1 MTRLYRLSAT
11 DTPEIEVESDRVM
24 AKTVVVTGASS
35 GIGRATAEL
44 FVREG
49 WNVVATMRRP
59 EDWTG
64 LSGSERLKVVR
75 LDVQDRASIDDA
87 VAAAVSAFGTIDC
100 WINNAGFGTF
110 GPFEAATRDQI
121 ERQYEVNVFG
131 LIACI
136 QAVAPVMRANKAGTI
151 VNVTSN
157 GGLMAFP
164 AYTLYNSTKFAVE
177 GLSEGLWF
185 ELKPFGIR
193 LKVVEPGVTKTDFGD
208 RSMEVIDPARIP
220 DYAGLMQILFAA
232 RKRIRSAPSTPEQV
246 AHTILGAAKDPS
258 DRLRYLSGADAKRLW
273 RLRRWLG
280 PQAQMRIVQRVFGL

>member
-1 MTRLYRLSAT
+1 MT
-11 DTPEIEVESDRVM
+11 
-24 AKTVVVTGASS
+24 KTVVVTGASS

-44 FVREG
+44 FVRTG
-49 WNVVATMRRP
+49 WNVIATMRRP
-59 EDWTG
+59 ED
-64 LSGSERLKVVR
+64 SKAFSQSERLKVVR
-75 LDVQDRASIDDA
+75 LDVRDRASIDAA
-87 VAAAVSAFGTIDC
+87 VAAAVAAFGAIDC

-110 GPFEAATRDQI
+110 GPLEAATRTQI

-131 LIACI
+131 LIECI
-136 QAVAPVMRANKAGTI
+136 QAVAPVMRANGAGTI

-185 ELKPFGIR
+185 ELKSFGIR

-208 RSMEVIDPARIP
+208 RSMDFIDHARLP
-220 DYAGLMQILFAA
+220 EYAGLMQVIFAA
-232 RKRIRSAPSTPEQV
+232 RKRIRSSPSAPEQV
-246 AHTILGAAKDPS
+246 AQTILDAAQDPS
-258 DRLRYLSGADAKRLW
+258 DRLRYMSGADAKRLW

-280 PQAQMRIVQRVFGL
+280 PQAQMRIVRRVFGL

>member
-1 MTRLYRLSAT
+1 
-11 DTPEIEVESDRVM
+11 M
-24 AKTVVVTGASS
+24 ASTVVITGTSS

-44 FVREG
+44 FLRKG

-59 EDWTG
+59 KDP
-64 LSGSERLKVVR
+64 SSFSPSERLKVAR
-75 LDVQDRASIDDA
+75 LDVRDRASIDAA
-87 VAAAVSAFGTIDC
+87 VDAAVSAFGTIDC

-110 GPFEAATRDQI
+110 GPVEAATRTQI

-131 LIACI
+131 LIECI
-136 QAVAPVMRANKAGTI
+136 QAVAPVMRANSGGSI

-193 LKVVEPGVTKTDFGD
+193 LKLVEPGVTKTDFGE
-208 RSMEVIDPARIP
+208 RSMDFIDHSGLPA
-220 DYAGLMQILFAA
+220 YASLMQAISVA
-232 RKRIRSAPSTPEQV
+232 RKKIRSAPSTSEQV
-246 AHTILGAAKDPS
+246 ARTIFEAAQDPS

-280 PQAQMRIVQRVFGL
+280 PQSQMQIVKRAFGL